1 MHIFSFMLRW
11 MLSITGFGVA
21 SLVEMSWWFWFITAW
36 LKPLPCPFSL
46 RASAAPGFLSE
57 GLSLLSSEEAPVPC
71 SSLAAQHT
79 STPAGSSLCSLSQ
92 PYTSEALST
101 VCGYAAHSSVL
112 TLSNLPATCA
122 HSFSA
127 SLPENSVSHCP
138 GLSQGSVLTR
148 ATCFAVCSLLCWV
161 SPE

>member
-92 PYTSEALST
+92 PYTSEALSSLW
-101 VCGYAAHSSVL
+101 VCSPQLCPHPEQPPSHLCSFIQHFPSRKLCL
-112 TLSNLPATCA
+112 TLPRFVTGLCA
-122 HSFSA
+122 D
-127 SLPENSVSHCP
+127 
-138 GLSQGSVLTR
+138 QGQVL
-148 ATCFAVCSLLCWV
+148 CSLFTAVLG
-161 SPE
+161 